1 MLLSVLTGD
10 SPVAHHQHYELSLPA
25 PATPER
31 AGAPPKRDPVTP
43 VRPSALRSASSPGIV
58 KGSRV
63 LVFAEP
69 EYQYASSVEMPE
81 PDSPV
86 SASSDGRQ
94 RKRASRSKT
103 SYHLAHPPPTKASR
117 QKLHI
122 RPKVLLQLQKISTS
136 SRPVPAF
143 EVISSA
149 TFSPKLGRAISK
161 VFGAKHGLCPNDL
174 VIVRGDEYGRAAE
187 ENTEEDV
194 SYARDVVGIICKGRG
209 DDRRAPQ
216 QAKLCVADGSEW
228 EATTLPNGSYEFT
241 QPDGHGLA
249 KTARWVLRN
258 TAGHKRTATVQ
269 NGSSAIGTVDG
280 KKFNFSTIS
289 PLSRRHPVVA
299 SLTPETID
307 IFDHYNMPSPS
318 HSTQPPVSP
327 TQTPSTVRS
336 ETHSY
341 MDCND
346 LGNPLPIQTDEQLR
360 NMIVAS
366 GIWVAL
372 REGWSPNFDPA
383 ATFSSPIFRSPTSA
397 GRPSALKR
405 TSSVPPDPK
414 VTSSRPTTPD
424 VPNNR
429 RSLHNISGSVKGC
442 ILRSG
447 SQVLHH
453 HHHHHQSESAT
464 TSASTSHSDGT
475 RSVPLTTRS
484 RRANSTGTIL
494 MHRATSIR
502 NRNRTAT
509 WRPDLVP
516 VSRPLHESHLAR
528 IPPPH
533 PDSSDNPLEE
543 AAPHP
548 SLPDLSTTYGDVTAD
563 PTPLTTPTPTP
574 RRRNTNIEKQTRS
587 AYYPNPSERSDALPL
602 APDTNASISPKRESA
617 STGVST
623 LADVPKPALVDK
635 KEKSGKWKALLSL
648 FRKKNVK

>member
-1 MLLSVLTGD
+1 
-10 SPVAHHQHYELSLPA
+10 
-25 PATPER
+25 TPER
-31 AGAPPKRDPVTP
+31 VGAPQKRDPVTP
-43 VRPSALRSASSPGIV
+43 VRPSALRLASSPGIV
-58 KGSRV
+58 KSSRV

-69 EYQYASSVEMPE
+69 ESQHASSVEMSEPEPE

-86 SASSDGRQ
+86 CASSEGRP

-117 QKLHI
+117 QKLHL
-122 RPKVLLQLQKISTS
+122 RPKVLLQLQKTSTS

-161 VFGAKHGLCPNDL
+161 VFSAKHGLCPNDL
-174 VIVRGDEYGRAAE
+174 VIVRGDEYGRTGE

-194 SYARDVVGIICKGRG
+194 SYARDVVAIICKGRG
-209 DDRRAPQ
+209 DVRRAPQ
-216 QAKLCVADGSEW
+216 QAKLCLADESEW
-228 EATTLPNGSYEFT
+228 EATALPNGSYEFT

-269 NGSSAIGTVDG
+269 NDSSSIGTDNG

-289 PLSRRHPVVA
+289 PLSRRHPVIA
-299 SLTPETID
+299 SLTSGSID
-307 IFDHYNMPSPS
+307 IFDQYNMPSSS
-318 HSTQPPVSP
+318 HGTQPPVSP
-327 TQTPSTVRS
+327 VQTPSTVRS

-341 MDCND
+341 MDYND
-346 LGNPLPIQTDEQLR
+346 LGNILPIQTDEQLR
-360 NMIVAS
+360 NTIVAS

-383 ATFSSPIFRSPTSA
+383 ATLSSPIFRSPTSA
-397 GRPSALKR
+397 SRPSAPKR
-405 TSSVPPDPK
+405 TSSVPSDPK

-424 VPNNR
+424 VSNNR
-429 RSLHNISGSVKGC
+429 RSLHSISGSVKGR

-447 SQVLHH
+447 SHIL

-464 TSASTSHSDGT
+464 TSASTSHSNAT
-475 RSVPLTTRS
+475 RSAPLTTRS
-484 RRANSTGTIL
+484 RRANSTGTML

-502 NRNRTAT
+502 NRNLTAT

-516 VSRPLHESHLAR
+516 ASYSLHESHLAQS
-528 IPPPH
+528 PPPQ
-533 PDSSDNPLEE
+533 PVASDKPLEE

-548 SLPDLSTTYGDVTAD
+548 SPTDLTTTYGDATAD
-563 PTPLTTPTPTP
+563 PAPVTTPTPTP
-574 RRRNTNIEKQTRS
+574 RRRKTNTEKQTRS
-587 AYYPNPSERSDALPL
+587 AYYPDPSKRSDALPL
-602 APDTNASISPKRESA
+602 APDNNANISPKRESA

-623 LADVPKPALVDK
+623 LEDAPKPALVDK
-635 KEKSGKWKALLSL
+635 RKKGVKWKALMSL
-648 FRKKNVK
+648 FRKRNVK